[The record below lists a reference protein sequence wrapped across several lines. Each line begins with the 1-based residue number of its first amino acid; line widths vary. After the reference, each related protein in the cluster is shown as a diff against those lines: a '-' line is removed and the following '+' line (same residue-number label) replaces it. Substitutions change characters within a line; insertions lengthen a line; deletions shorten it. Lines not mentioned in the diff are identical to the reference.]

1 MATRMIIPIPEQ
13 IQPEQPDL
21 AFEIVDREK
30 DGLPE
35 FRVME
40 SDPQSQMEAHVIAF
54 RKVDGTAEDCQWA
67 MAAVAASFTRSYGK
81 GEVKDFAEAIKRS
94 PSRVWHIARTYRT
107 FSVGNCSREQNLSFK
122 HHEIAASHVR
132 PQEALEVAKAQDMAC
147 LALQAWV
154 SEQSLKRA
162 SKATQ
167 KAKRAV
173 RNDFKEHLLHMD
185 AVIREDFIK
194 LSPNQDYARR
204 VCSEWLVEI
213 ADEIRQIGLVESR
226 ERVVDAIDER
236 GAEDEKAIRKLT
248 GLPSGDVTRIV
259 GQLIA
264 EGLYELINKGG
275 KTDVASGSPS
285 KILHKVGDLDGT
297 AFNLPR
303 TETNYAH

>member
-1 MATRMIIPIPEQ
+1 MIIPIPETPQ
-13 IQPEQPDL
+13 SEPPDL
-21 AFEIVDREK
+21 AFEFVDREK

-35 FRVME
+35 FKALE
-40 SDPQSQMEAHVIAF
+40 DDPQAQMEAHIIAF
-54 RKVDGTAEDCQWA
+54 RKVDDKAEDCQWA

-81 GEVKDFAEAIKRS
+81 GEVKEFAEAIKRS

-107 FSVGNCSREQNLSFK
+107 FTVGNCSREQNLSFK
-122 HHEIAASHVR
+122 HHEIAASHTR

-162 SKATQ
+162 SKAMQ

-194 LSPNQDYARR
+194 LSPNQAYAKR

-213 ADEIRQIGLVESR
+213 ADEIRQIGFAENR
-226 ERVVDAIDER
+226 ERVIDAIDER
-236 GAEDEKAIRKLT
+236 GGEDEKAIRKLT
-248 GLPSGDVTRIV
+248 GLPAGDVTRIV

-264 EGLYELINKGG
+264 EGLYEMNNKGG

-285 KILHKVGDLDGT
+285 KILHKVGTSDGG
-297 AFNLPR
+297 AFNVHR
-303 TETNYAH
+303 TETRYAH